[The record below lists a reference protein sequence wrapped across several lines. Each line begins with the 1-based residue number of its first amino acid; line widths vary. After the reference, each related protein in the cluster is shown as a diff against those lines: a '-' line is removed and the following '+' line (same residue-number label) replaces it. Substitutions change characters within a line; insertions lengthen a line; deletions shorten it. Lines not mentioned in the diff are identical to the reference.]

1 VKAVGIGAARG
12 QVMGDSLD
20 RSQIGRPLIK
30 TQFSSYSAHK
40 FLTGMAVG
48 ECSEVVKIA
57 NSVAQ
62 RRQGAV
68 AVGGSFFTSSQGLSR
83 LLQENKSMLSCQS
96 VNLGLEGIYG

>member
-30 TQFSSYSAHK
+30 TQFSSNSAHK

-48 ECSEVVKIA
+48 ECSEVVKI
-57 NSVAQ
+57 SS
-62 RRQGAV
+62 AV
-68 AVGGSFFTSSQGLSR
+68 ARASPGVRGKARYVKNGG
-83 LLQENKSMLSCQS
+83 
-96 VNLGLEGIYG
+96 V